1 MLGQRLLKMLFIKK
15 LGYFLALAEGQ
26 AKKYLNTK
34 RFESNVAKHLSVTL
48 ILMMNL
54 IHSNI

>member
-1 MLGQRLLKMLFIKK
+1 MLKMLFIKK